1 MGARYRVTAAVAILA
16 IAASARADD
25 EAPAFDRPGLAF
37 AASTLPGGRC
47 AAEQGLFDT
56 STDRTSGARTTMYMA
71 DSLIHC
77 GIADGIELQLGAD
90 SRGRLDVHGPHGLH
104 TIASGGGDARIG
116 AKIAPWSSGAFSFA
130 LLATFVLPVGRAPI
144 GGDVHA
150 RDLGASM
157 AWAVGDARSVSLYAD
172 RHWAADGN
180 GNLVAVGYGFPL
192 HDRLNGYIESG
203 FGTGAL
209 HAREAGGGV
218 TWMLT
223 PRVQLDA
230 SFLRA
235 LDRATTDWQGGLGVS
250 ICFEDARP

>member
-1 MGARYRVTAAVAILA
+1 MHARARAMVAVAFLA
-16 IAASARADD
+16 IGAFARADD
-25 EAPAFDRPGLAF
+25 DVPAFDRPGLAF

-47 AAEQGLFDT
+47 AAEQGLFDA
-56 STDRTSGARTTMYMA
+56 STDRTSGTRSTAYVA
-71 DSLIHC
+71 DSLVHC

-90 SRGRLDVHGPHGLH
+90 SWGRLDVHAPNGAHA
-104 TIASGGGDARIG
+104 IASGGGDARIG

-130 LLATFVLPVGRAPI
+130 LLATFVVPAGREPI
-144 GGDVHA
+144 GGHVHA

-157 AWAVGDARSVSLYAD
+157 TWAAGDERTMSLYAD
-172 RHWAADGN
+172 RHWADDGD
-180 GNLVAVGYGFPL
+180 GNLVAVAYGFPL
-192 HDRLNGYIESG
+192 HGHLGGYIESG

-235 LDRATTDWQGGLGVS
+235 LDRATTDWQAGFGIS
-250 ICFEDARP
+250 ICFAGARS